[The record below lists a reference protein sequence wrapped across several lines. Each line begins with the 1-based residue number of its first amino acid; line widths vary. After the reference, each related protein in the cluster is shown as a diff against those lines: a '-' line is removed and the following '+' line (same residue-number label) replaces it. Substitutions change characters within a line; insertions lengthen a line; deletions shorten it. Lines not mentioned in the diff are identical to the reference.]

1 MTWNGLK
8 IDESPVSKLRIGSQ
22 SGVLS
27 ILRTA
32 YVDDTILFLV
42 TKKSVKVVIQTFDY
56 LSLFPEL
63 KPNKSKSEIAVTGL
77 LKKNQMVHHKSNVT
91 S

>member
-1 MTWNGLK
+1 MENKNVQGFL
-8 IDESPVSKLRIGSQ
+8 IVNQ

-27 ILRTA
+27 ILHTT
-32 YVDDTILFLV
+32 YVENTILFLL
-42 TKKSVKVVIQTFDY
+42 TKKSVEVIIQTFDY
-56 LSLFPEL
+56 LSFFPEL

-77 LKKNQMVHHKSNVT
+77 LKKDQMVHHKSNVT